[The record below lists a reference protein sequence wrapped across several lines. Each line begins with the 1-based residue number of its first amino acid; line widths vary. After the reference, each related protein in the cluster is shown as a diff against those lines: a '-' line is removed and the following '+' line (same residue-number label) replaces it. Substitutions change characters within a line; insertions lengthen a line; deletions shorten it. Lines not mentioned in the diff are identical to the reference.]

1 MCVCFFSISFLF
13 NVQVS
18 TNSNFS
24 EVALAGLASK
34 ENFSNVSLRSVNLT
48 EQNSNNSAVPYKKLM
63 LLQIKG
69 MLELFF
75 TFCTFWADWN
85 TWELPSQL
93 NAYFVLGDLQVK
105 IYAQKLFSFHTKRK
119 LCDKCKTFPIGVCF
133 LKRKQN
139 VSGITAT
146 SSRNCWTVQF
156 F

>member
-1 MCVCFFSISFLF
+1 M
-13 NVQVS
+13 QVS

-69 MLELFF
+69 MLEMFF
-75 TFCTFWADWN
+75 TFCTFWADCN

-105 IYAQKLFSFHTKRK
+105 IYAQKLFAFHTKRK
-119 LCDKCKTFPIGVCF
+119 L
-133 LKRKQN
+133 
-139 VSGITAT
+139 
-146 SSRNCWTVQF
+146 
-156 F
+156 